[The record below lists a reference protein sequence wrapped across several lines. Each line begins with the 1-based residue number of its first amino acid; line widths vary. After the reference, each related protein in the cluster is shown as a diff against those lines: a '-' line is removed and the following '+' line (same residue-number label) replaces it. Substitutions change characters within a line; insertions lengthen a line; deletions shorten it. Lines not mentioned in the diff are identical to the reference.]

1 MSRVEKVKLQNHV
14 PAGLVSALDSQLRLG
29 KDPTLPT
36 LSDGIAFCLELGVAE
51 LAKRNKSEEG
61 QYIAKVFSDL
71 RRMELEEK
79 IREAE
84 YKTQGFV
91 PRDFS
96 QRPGGLRAIRME
108 EEG

>member
-14 PAGLVSALDSQLRLG
+14 PAGLVSALDGLLRQG

-36 LSDGIAFCLELGVAE
+36 LSDGITFCLELGVAE
-51 LAKRNKSEEG
+51 LAKRNNSNEG
-61 QYIAKVFSDL
+61 AHIAKVFSDL

-79 IREAE
+79 VREAE

-91 PRDFS
+91 AREFGHEATVSP
-96 QRPGGLRAIRME
+96 IRKVD
-108 EEG
+108 EG

>member
-51 LAKRNKSEEG
+51 LAKRNQSDEG

-79 IREAE
+79 VREAE
-84 YKTQGFV
+84 YKTNGFV
-91 PRDFS
+91 ARDFS
-96 QRPGGLRAIRME
+96 QRLGNLRSIKAE
-108 EEG
+108 DG